1 MAQVTAERERVAGA
15 TAGVAP
21 AAGRPNRPAASAAQS
36 AFSTMAS
43 AAMRSPLAS
52 TTPRARPPLA
62 VISATSEL

>member
-1 MAQVTAERERVAGA
+1 
-15 TAGVAP
+15 
-21 AAGRPNRPAASAAQS
+21 
-36 AFSTMAS
+36 MAS